1 MKNGMKTILALVL
14 ATAVAAPAA
23 ASEAAKDKPRCAP
36 GQVAKV
42 DARGKWSCQSLM
54 IKAKPASQ
62 SSAPSSSMPTPK
74 PVPSS
79 RPPKPAM
86 MPTAVAT
93 AKPDLIIMDIM
104 KVQGHDNRFQVRVQ
118 NVGKSTSNGGVL
130 LGEDTTGLGGG
141 GTKPIPTLKPNSFS
155 AIIFDVPSA
164 NIDHGDRIKFEA
176 DAYKKV
182 AESNE
187 GNNVKYFTVP

>member
-1 MKNGMKTILALVL
+1 MKKNILISLTIAGVFACFALP
-14 ATAVAAPAA
+14 THA
-23 ASEAAKDKPRCAP
+23 ASTAAEKPRCKP
-36 GQVAKV
+36 GQVAKA
-42 DARGKWSCQSLM
+42 DARGNWSCAPLF
-54 IKAKPASQ
+54 IKAQPTST
-62 SSAPSSSMPTPK
+62 PSSSAPTPK

-79 RPPKPAM
+79 RPPKPSM
-86 MPTAVAT
+86 MPTAVGT
-93 AKPDLIIMDIM
+93 SKPDLVIMDIL
-104 KVQGHDNRFQVRVQ
+104 KVQGYDNRFQVRVQ
-118 NVGKSTSNGGVL
+118 NIGKVTASGAVL

-141 GTKPIPTLKPNSFS
+141 GTKPIPTLTPNSFS

-187 GNNVKYFTVP
+187 NNNVKYFNVP